1 MSSSTEFFRI
11 PAAVI
16 RRTAPRLSSTLAP
29 LANRPAI
36 PGKLAAISRGK
47 LQRETES
54 QTPDLRRCLGHHHIF
69 RRCVAAEEEDNA
81 RYRRETYF
89 DDDDLDGEYHH
100 HSTNRRHNSESTPI
114 RTQITKAVKAMVR
127 RRDAENNAVP
137 DNGLVR
143 MASSRASE
151 KQRLSI
157 KHSRHHLSLFGLRR
171 LIASQ
176 ATTVPLPQVHV
187 AA

>member
-1 MSSSTEFFRI
+1 MSSSAEFFRI

-16 RRTAPRLSSTLAP
+16 RRTAPRLSSTLGP

-81 RYRRETYF
+81 RYRRETYEE
-89 DDDDLDGEYHH
+89 DDDGEYYHR
-100 HSTNRRHNSESTPI
+100 HSTSRRDSDSTPI

-127 RRDAENNAVP
+127 RRDADNNSMP

-143 MASSRASE
+143 MSSNRASE
-151 KQRLSI
+151 KSRPSI
-157 KHSRHHLSLFGLRR
+157 RHSRHHISMFGLRR

-176 ATTVPLPQVHV
+176 QTTFQPQAQAV
-187 AA
+187 A

>member
-1 MSSSTEFFRI
+1 MSSATEFFRI

-16 RRTAPRLSSTLAP
+16 RRAAPRLGSTLIP

-81 RYRRETYF
+81 RYRRETY
-89 DDDDLDGEYHH
+89 DEDDLDGEFHHH
-100 HSTNRRHNSESTPI
+100 HSSTSRNNSGSTPI

-127 RRDAENNAVP
+127 RR
-137 DNGLVR
+137 
-143 MASSRASE
+143 
-151 KQRLSI
+151 
-157 KHSRHHLSLFGLRR
+157 
-171 LIASQ
+171 
-176 ATTVPLPQVHV
+176 
-187 AA
+187 